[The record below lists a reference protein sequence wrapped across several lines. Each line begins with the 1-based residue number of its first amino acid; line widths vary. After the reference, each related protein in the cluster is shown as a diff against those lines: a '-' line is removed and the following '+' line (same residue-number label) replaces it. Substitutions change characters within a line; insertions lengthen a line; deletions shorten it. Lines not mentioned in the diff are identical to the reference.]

1 MIAIS
6 NMNKQSYDFCI
17 LLLLLLS
24 KYIANYKLLIDVL
37 YIVCVHVYLYVII
50 IVVAILIG
58 YVLYMTNSLYTVEP
72 VILDQY

>member
-17 LLLLLLS
+17 LLLLLS

-37 YIVCVHVYLYVII
+37 YIVCVHVYLCVII
-50 IVVAILIG
+50 IAIAILIG